1 MTPFTLRH
9 ENALKEQRIR
19 VSMRDRLRAR
29 LWLTV
34 QDYNESWRHYMD
46 SYDDWTNILQQTEIK
61 LKRLLGLPE
70 FKVKAYDGEE
80 VVGIDGYF
88 QKGYPSCALEVIEQ
102 FYEELARFEE
112 SGEEKALR
120 FQTDINEAMTTF
132 QCPWLL
138 SKGRFFQIDAVFF
151 NEEIIQKS
159 EDILSEQGL
168 KGAHDEFREAREDL
182 SDGKT
187 KDAILKAFKSFEST
201 LKTVLGKPNGDITE
215 LLRLFREEGYL
226 NDIPE
231 PKRKALVNKVL
242 SSIAVLRNE
251 LAGHGQGDVVLTVP
265 RAYSVLTLYLAGSL
279 NQFVM
284 EQWTKKNSKQC

>member
-1 MTPFTLRH
+1 
-9 ENALKEQRIR
+9 
-19 VSMRDRLRAR
+19 
-29 LWLTV
+29 
-34 QDYNESWRHYMD
+34 MD
-46 SYDDWTNILQQTEIK
+46 SIDDWTNLLEQTEIK
-61 LKRLLGLPE
+61 LKRLLGLAE

-102 FYEELARFEE
+102 FYEELAGFEE
-112 SGEEKALR
+112 AGEEKALR
-120 FQTDINEAMTTF
+120 FQTEINEAMTTF

-138 SKGRFFQIDAVFF
+138 SKGQFFQIDAVFF

-159 EDILSEQGL
+159 EDLLSEQGF

-187 KDAILKAFKSFEST
+187 KDVILKAFKSFEST
-201 LKTVLGKPNGDITE
+201 LKIVLGKPTGDITE
-215 LLRLFREEGYL
+215 LLRQFREEGYL
-226 NDIPE
+226 DDIPE

-251 LAGHGQGDVVLTVP
+251 LSGHGQGEEVLNVP
-265 RAYSVLTLYLAGSL
+265 RPYAVLGLHLAGSL

-284 EQWTKKNSKQC
+284 EQWTKKKLMQG